1 MANPPNAR
9 LCAAL
14 GYAFHRPEGLEEA
27 LTHRSASA
35 HNNERLEFLGD
46 ALLNLI
52 VAEYLFQH
60 YPKASEG
67 ELSRLRASLVKGET
81 LADLARELKLG
92 DWLRMGPGELKS
104 GGYRRESIL
113 SDTLEAIIGAVYLD
127 GGFGACRDL
136 VLHLYQNWLA
146 RLSSASELK
155 DPKTRLQD
163 ICRPA
168 SVPCPSITCWKFVA
182 NRMRKALRWNASS
195 WSYAPSPSATAAA
208 RLNRKPPASCWN
220 KFSNGSPPS

>member
-1 MANPPNAR
+1 
-9 LCAAL
+9 
-14 GYAFHRPEGLEEA
+14 
-27 LTHRSASA
+27 
-35 HNNERLEFLGD
+35 
-46 ALLNLI
+46 LI

-155 DPKTRLQD
+155 DPKTRLQEYLQARQ
-163 ICRPA
+163 RPLPVYNVLEIRGEPHA
-168 SVPCPSITCWKFVA
+168 QSFTVECVVVELRTIAIGNS
-182 NRMRKALRWNASS
+182 RRKAEQE
-195 WSYAPSPSATAAA
+195 AA
-208 RLNRKPPASCWN
+208 RLLLEQIQ
-220 KFSNGSPPS
+220 

>member
-1 MANPPNAR
+1 MVNPPNAR
-9 LCAAL
+9 LYAAL
-14 GYAFHRPEGLEEA
+14 GYGFQQPEGLEEA

-113 SDTLEAIIGAVYLD
+113 SDALEAVIGAVYLD
-127 GGFGACRDL
+127 GGFDACRKL
-136 VLHLYQNWLA
+136 VLHLYRDWLA
-146 RLSSASELK
+146 RLPSASELK
-155 DPKTRLQD
+155 DPKTRLQEYLQARQQALPVYNVLE
-163 ICRPA
+163 IRGEPHAQNFTVEC
-168 SVPCPSITCWKFVA
+168 VVA
-182 NRMRKALRWNASS
+182 ERRAVAIGNSRRKAEQE
-195 WSYAPSPSATAAA
+195 AA
-208 RLNRKPPASCWN
+208 RLLLEQVQ
-220 KFSNGSPPS
+220 

>member
-1 MANPPNAR
+1 M
-9 LCAAL
+9 
-14 GYAFHRPEGLEEA
+14 PERLEEA

-35 HNNERLEFLGD
+35 RNNERLEFLGD

-92 DWLRMGPGELKS
+92 DWLHLGPGELKS
-104 GGYRRESIL
+104 GGYRRDSIL
-113 SDTLEAIIGAVYLD
+113 SDALEAVIGAVYLD
-127 GGFGACRDL
+127 SDFATCRDWL
-136 VLHLYQNWLA
+136 LQLYQDWLA

-155 DPKTRLQD
+155 DPKTRLQEYLQAD
-163 ICRPA
+163 QRPLPVYNVLEIRGESHA
-168 SVPCPSITCWKFVA
+168 QSFKVECAVA
-182 NRMRKALRWNASS
+182 KLRTIAVGSSRRKAEQES
-195 WSYAPSPSATAAA
+195 A
-208 RLNRKPPASCWN
+208 RLMLERIV
-220 KFSNGSPPS
+220 